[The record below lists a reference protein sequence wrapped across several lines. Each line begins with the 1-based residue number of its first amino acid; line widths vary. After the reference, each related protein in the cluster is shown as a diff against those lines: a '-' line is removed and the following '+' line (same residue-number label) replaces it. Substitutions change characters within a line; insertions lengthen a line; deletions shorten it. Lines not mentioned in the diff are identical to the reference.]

1 MKFAFYTLGCKVN
14 QYETQA
20 MEQKLLALGHSL
32 GAFDEP
38 CDCYIIN
45 TCTVTAVADKKNR
58 GIIRRC
64 RRQNPQAI
72 VGVCGCYA
80 QVQPQA
86 VRELRNMGIRV
97 VMLTWSRWMKPSGGA
112 PSKFSPRV
120 AWKPAPAPC

>member
-20 MEQKLLALGHSL
+20 MEQRLLALGHTL
-32 GAFDEP
+32 GTFDEP
-38 CDCYIIN
+38 CDCYIVN

-86 VRELRNMGIRV
+86 CLLYTSRRNHDVDRR
-97 VMLTWSRWMKPSGGA
+97 SH
-112 PSKFSPRV
+112 
-120 AWKPAPAPC
+120 

>member
-1 MKFAFYTLGCKVN
+1 MKPKPWSRSSWPWAHTLG
-14 QYETQA
+14 
-20 MEQKLLALGHSL
+20 S
-32 GAFDEP
+32 FDEP
-38 CDCYIIN
+38 CDCYVIN

-86 VRELRNMGIRV
+86 VRQLEVDVISGSAGGR
-97 VMLTWSRWMKPSGGA
+97 PS
-112 PSKFSPRV
+112 
-120 AWKPAPAPC
+120 WT